1 MADNSTFENTKKVLK
16 KQINYNQKELEK
28 ITKKYNAILSVNVK
42 KRTEINA
49 CRKERTLYDHI
60 FKTLEYQILDQESKL
75 YKVIKKNKKKE
86 ELLHESQRNL
96 ENINELVSK
105 SNYDDFYKLIEEE
118 KKKYLTN
125 LDELKKEVRSGKEL
139 YESMFLQRKTINTNK
154 ISHMKKTN
162 ESKQSSLRESDL
174 QALAVVNS
182 QIEFLES
189 LKNEFKFHTGDENQE
204 TIDLFYNGS
213 DEYNEELYKQFCEL
227 EDQYEDLKLDYKD
240 NLHVTEKLDN
250 YSISTKASVS
260 KPIDVEDHKD
270 AKEEFKECTNELKAI
285 LVS

>member
-1 MADNSTFENTKKVLK
+1 MADNSTFENTKKVLR

-28 ITKKYNAILSVNVK
+28 ITKNYNVILSVNMK

-86 ELLHESQRNL
+86 ELLHESQINL

-118 KKKYLTN
+118 KKKYLRN

-139 YESMFLQRKTINTNK
+139 YESMFHQRKTINTNK
-154 ISHMKKTN
+154 ISHMKRTN
-162 ESKQSSLRESDL
+162 ESKQSTLRESDL

-189 LKNEFKFHTGDENQE
+189 LKNEFKFHTGDESQE

-213 DEYNEELYKQFCEL
+213 DDYNEELYKQFCEL
-227 EDQYEDLKLDYKD
+227 EDQYEDLQLDYKD
-240 NLHVTEKLDN
+240 NLQITEKLDN

-260 KPIDVEDHKD
+260 KPIDVEVHKD
-270 AKEEFKECTNELKAI
+270 VKEEFKECTNELKSI